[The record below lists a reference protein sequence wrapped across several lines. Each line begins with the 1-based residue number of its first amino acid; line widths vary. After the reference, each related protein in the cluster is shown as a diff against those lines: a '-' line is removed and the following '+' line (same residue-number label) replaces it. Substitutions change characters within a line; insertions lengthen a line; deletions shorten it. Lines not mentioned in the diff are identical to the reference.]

1 MLPSASPGK
10 FVRFVGA
17 AFVLAVVFLMS
28 SGARATADWSLEIA
42 NHSDSCAH
50 IMIGA
55 PISGAV
61 SGTTTFDLA
70 SRTTKQLSGE
80 ATKSGI
86 KVYASIGEP
95 KCQQPYRQPGLF
107 LVIPNSGKSEL
118 SIHKESNGS
127 YAMRQDR

>member
-1 MLPSASPGK
+1 MQK
-10 FVRFVGA
+10 FVRLVGIA
-17 AFVLAVVFLMS
+17 LALATVFLMPS
-28 SGARATADWSLEIA
+28 VAGATADWSLEIA

-55 PISGAV
+55 ATSGAV

-70 SRTTKQLSGE
+70 SRTTKHLSGE

-86 KVYASIGEP
+86 KVYATIGEP

-107 LVIPNSGKSEL
+107 DVIPNSGKSAL
-118 SIHKESNGS
+118 SIHKLPDGS
-127 YAMRQDR
+127 YIMRKDP